1 MNGPAMIRAALV
13 AAALLVASQA
23 QAGQDVPPPRA
34 IRPVQPLL
42 AAAPPMGFAAQP
54 RWRET
59 PPVMQGWS
67 DDRYVPVAGFGE
79 MSACEARARAGV
91 MAQDDVWD
99 GEGDEFAAFD
109 GDDFASGWEDMR

>member
-1 MNGPAMIRAALV
+1 MSGPALIRATLA
-13 AAALLVASQA
+13 AAALLVASQVH
-23 QAGQDVPPPRA
+23 AGQDVPPPRA

-42 AAAPPMGFAAQP
+42 AAAPPIGFAQP

-91 MAQDDVWD
+91 MAEDDVWD
-99 GEGDEFAAFD
+99 DEGGEFAAFD